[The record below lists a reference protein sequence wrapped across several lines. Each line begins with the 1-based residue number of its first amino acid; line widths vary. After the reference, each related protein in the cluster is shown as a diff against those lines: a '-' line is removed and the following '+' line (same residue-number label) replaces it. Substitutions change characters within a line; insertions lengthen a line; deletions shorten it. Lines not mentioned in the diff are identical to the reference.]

1 MVMGMITL
9 DEVKQYLHLDTDA
22 EDGYLRILI
31 LLSAEMCENYT
42 RLELP
47 EVLPESYRQA
57 MLICIGYF
65 FEQRE
70 GTKDGMPNVFYTL
83 LQPYRRAV
91 F

>member
-1 MVMGMITL
+1 MLTL
-9 DEVKQYLHLDTDA
+9 DEVKQYLHLDSDA
-22 EDGYLRILI
+22 EDDYLRILI
-31 LLSAEMCENYT
+31 LLVAEMCENFT

-47 EVLPESYRQA
+47 ELLPQSYRQA

-70 GTKDGMPNVFYTL
+70 GTKDGIPKAFYTL
-83 LQPYRRAV
+83 LRPYRKAA